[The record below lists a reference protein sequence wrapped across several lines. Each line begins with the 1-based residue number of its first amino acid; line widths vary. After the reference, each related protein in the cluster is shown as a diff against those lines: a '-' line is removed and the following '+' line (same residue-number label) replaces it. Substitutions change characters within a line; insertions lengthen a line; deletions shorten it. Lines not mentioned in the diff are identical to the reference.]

1 MTTVTSTSGGRLSR
15 WVPPLLVLALIASI
29 VGVGFLAGANS
40 DESATRTTIAEP
52 IRSSVL
58 LCPEPERAEIWAFAS
73 RSWHSRP
80 AGQEGDGE
88 AGLRTLRA
96 RNRQAPT

>member
-40 DESATRTTIAEP
+40 GESVTRTTIAEP
-52 IRSSVL
+52 IR
-58 LCPEPERAEIWAFAS
+58 
-73 RSWHSRP
+73 
-80 AGQEGDGE
+80 
-88 AGLRTLRA
+88 
-96 RNRQAPT
+96 